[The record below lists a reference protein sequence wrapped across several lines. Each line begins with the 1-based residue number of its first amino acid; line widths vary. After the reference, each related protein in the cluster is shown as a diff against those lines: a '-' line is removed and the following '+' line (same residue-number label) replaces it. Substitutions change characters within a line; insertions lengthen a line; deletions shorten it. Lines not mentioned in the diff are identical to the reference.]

1 MLSRFSVSSLS
12 LSLSL
17 NKYICRVVRGTLAIF
32 GRPDGRLSALA
43 TAEGA
48 VCLSCNQASSI
59 QSHGGTCESLTIGH
73 NPFKLDLSKTGIFLK
88 RHRPLFLCER
98 LLIETD
104 AADEAKAIREKKEDD
119 DDDSIVTV
127 TQHYRNNLWMT
138 CRNLFSC
145 FSRKSPQNGLSMS
158 IHSMMDCSIS
168 VKIHKKRSSHALVG
182 AYMGINEEKSNRDT
196 IDDETSDETQDSY
209 SVDDIVAGA
218 IRDRKIGDRLHVLF
232 NRFDK
237 DGRGILTEDEF
248 IMGFGAFDPSL
259 TELETKI
266 MYKEAD
272 TDHTGEVDYNQFVA
286 FLQNSGYDELIK
298 IPPCNRDDRGLIQ
311 IEASTERYFGERL
324 RKYNAGKNKIK
335 DMDFELAKKQHFV
348 QELYET
354 RIASMQRFVWMCVF
368 FHHIAKRV
376 ERFFATISFGLWSYR
391 IDRTHSIV
399 RIATTAS
406 PIR

>member
-1 MLSRFSVSSLS
+1 M
-12 LSLSL
+12 
-17 NKYICRVVRGTLAIF
+17 
-32 GRPDGRLSALA
+32 SALA

-127 TQHYRNNLWMT
+127 TQHYRNNMWMT
-138 CRNLFSC
+138 CKNLFSC